1 MQMLRPRLL
10 RSCQAL
16 PRGEGCARCIRDRS
30 TAAPSA
36 PTVLSRRASR
46 PSRPPRPLPLSARHA
61 STSTAGRRST
71 ASNGSA
77 RGKILYLLV
86 GAGIASAAV
95 YSKTSQPLR
104 AQRRNI
110 IAPDTFQEFRVT
122 QKRIASST
130 LLEEKGD
137 GEHVMLDVDVEV
149 SLNEDQQGGQSGK
162 EAMCIHTLHLASP
175 ALSIQRPYT
184 PLYSPF
190 VVSNDAPAS
199 IKTPKSALRKV
210 QLMIKKYNDGEVGR
224 FAHSLA
230 SGDQILLRGF
240 DKSWQGD
247 GTETELILIAGGTG
261 ITPMHQLISS
271 LFGSNASSNSAAT
284 ATTTKPK
291 ITLLYSAHQISAL
304 CLLPELEDLRQ
315 RAGAERLHIELFV
328 DQHSHSHSL
337 YERVFGRRTKEV
349 RGMKLNG
356 NRVGLKDLERIAKQ
370 KDAHT
375 HCKVLIAGPD
385 GMVEAIAGPKAR
397 DGKSQGELGGHLSH
411 LGWKKEQVW
420 KL

>member
-1 MQMLRPRLL
+1 MLRPRLL
-10 RSCQAL
+10 RS
-16 PRGEGCARCIRDRS
+16 S
-30 TAAPSA
+30 
-36 PTVLSRRASR
+36 PTVLSRRAAR
-46 PSRPPRPLPLSARHA
+46 PSRPPTSLPLFARHA

-71 ASNGSA
+71 ATNGSA

-95 YSKTSQPLR
+95 YSKTSQPSR

-122 QKRIASST
+122 QKKIASST
-130 LLEEKGD
+130 LLEEGGH
-137 GEHVMLDVDVEV
+137 GEHVILNVDVGV
-149 SLNEDQQGGQSGK
+149 SLNEDQQGGQCGK

-190 VVSNDAPAS
+190 VVSDDASASASAS
-199 IKTPKSALRKV
+199 IKAPKSALRKV

-230 SGDQILLRGF
+230 SGDQVLLRGF

-247 GTETELILIAGGTG
+247 GTEMELILIAGGTG
-261 ITPMHQLISS
+261 ITPMHQLVSS
-271 LFGSNASSNSAAT
+271 LFGSNASSNSA

-304 CLLPELEDLRQ
+304 CLLPELEDLRR

-328 DQHSHSHSL
+328 DQHSQSKSL

-356 NRVGLKDLERIAKQ
+356 NRVGMKDLERIAKQ
-370 KDAHT
+370 RNAHT